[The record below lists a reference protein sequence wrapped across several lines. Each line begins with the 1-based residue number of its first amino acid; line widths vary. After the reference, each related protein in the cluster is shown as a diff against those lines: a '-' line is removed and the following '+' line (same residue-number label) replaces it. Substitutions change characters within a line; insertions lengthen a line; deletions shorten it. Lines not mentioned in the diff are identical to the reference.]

1 MSAKRHILAING
13 SYRDGG
19 ITDRVLDL
27 MVDELRQRDV
37 SVEVLK
43 LREHGIEFCLNCR
56 ECMQSPGDQPGTCV
70 LNDGM
75 HAIIDKIEAAD
86 GYVLA
91 SPTNFSSATAL
102 FKRFSER
109 LAPFGYWP
117 WGANAPVFRKDK
129 APKKPAILVSSC
141 AAPGLL
147 GRIGFMSLRELRIA
161 ARTIG
166 ARSRGSL
173 LTGLVSQ
180 EPQPA
185 ISSRTERAAR
195 RLADRLAC

>member
-1 MSAKRHILAING
+1 MNADRHILAINA

-19 ITDRVLDL
+19 VTDRIVDL
-27 MVDELRQRDV
+27 MADELRERNVDV
-37 SVEVLK
+37 EIVK
-43 LREHGIEFCLNCR
+43 LREHPIEFCLNCR
-56 ECMQSPGDQPGTCV
+56 ECMQSPGEKAGTCI

-75 HAIIDKIEAAD
+75 HELIEKIEAAD
-86 GYVLA
+86 GYVFA

-117 WGANAPVFRKDK
+117 WGALAPVFRKDK
-129 APKKPAILVSSC
+129 AAKKPAILVSSC
-141 AAPGLL
+141 GAPGIL
-147 GRIGFMSLRELRIA
+147 GRLSFMSLRELRIA

-173 LTGLVSQ
+173 LTGLVSG
-180 EPQPA
+180 EPHPA
-185 ISSRTERAAR
+185 LSPRTERAAR
-195 RLADRLAC
+195 RLAGRLA

>member
-1 MSAKRHILAING
+1 MTARRHILAING

-19 ITDRVLDL
+19 VTDRVVDL
-27 MVDELRQRDV
+27 MADELRRHNV

-43 LREHGIEFCLNCR
+43 LREHSIEFCLNCR
-56 ECMQSPGDQPGTCV
+56 ECMQSPGNEPGSCV
-70 LNDGM
+70 LDDAM
-75 HAIIDKIEAAD
+75 RSIIARIDAAD

-117 WGANAPVFRKDK
+117 WGAMAPKFRKDK
-129 APKKPAILVSSC
+129 EPKKPAILVSSC

-147 GRIGFMSLRELRIA
+147 GRLGFMSLRELRIA
-161 ARTIG
+161 ARTFG

-173 LTGLVSQ
+173 ITGLVSG
-180 EPQPA
+180 ERRPA
-185 ISSRTERAAR
+185 LGARTERNAR
-195 RLADRLAC
+195 RLARRLA